1 MPQLRSSRAVN
12 VDAFMKDGLAVKRHL
27 SLFLDLSLEELEQR
41 LPCSTED
48 LADLHPG
55 AFHPDE
61 ATTFYEDTV
70 GTGHLIELAAWHL
83 SSSDYIADTLR
94 LQGMAVSGQVLD
106 FGGGIGTHA
115 LSAAALQEVDHV
127 WFVDLN
133 PHNQAF
139 VRQRADN
146 LGLAHK
152 ISVHRD
158 LGSTGDV
165 SFDAVV
171 CLDVLEHLPDPSKQL
186 LEFHRRMAPDAIAL
200 LNWYFFK
207 GYQGEYP
214 FHFDEPQLIEGFFR
228 TLQDRFLEVFHPLL
242 ITARLYRKIT

>member
-1 MPQLRSSRAVN
+1 MPQLRSSRDVN

-27 SLFLDLSLEELEQR
+27 SLFLDLSLEELERR

-55 AFHPDE
+55 AFHPEE

-115 LSAAALQEVDHV
+115 LSAAALPQGAAHV
-127 WFVDLN
+127 G
-133 PHNQAF
+133 H
-139 VRQRADN
+139 
-146 LGLAHK
+146 
-152 ISVHRD
+152 
-158 LGSTGDV
+158 
-165 SFDAVV
+165 
-171 CLDVLEHLPDPSKQL
+171 
-186 LEFHRRMAPDAIAL
+186 APDEGTAPREGATGEHGAMGEAVERDAARTAAVNIA
-200 LNWYFFK
+200 
-207 GYQGEYP
+207 E
-214 FHFDEPQLIEGFFR
+214 HVRAAAEGAR
-228 TLQDRFLEVFHPLL
+228 D
-242 ITARLYRKIT
+242 TAQTAAANIAERI